1 MPQCFRFCVAPL
13 PGPRQNAA
21 QKKNAAHDR
30 AAATRKG
37 GRGRIREKVMSSHAS
52 ASSLRTRI
60 PARAWTDMLHLA
72 VRQVCPAGYPLIL
85 EGDALTDFYYIE
97 KGRLLISYASQNGR
111 ERSIIGLEA
120 GNLFNVSTALTGFDN
135 PDSQYLCKEETVL
148 WRFPGRLL
156 LSPDFVCKCPEL
168 IIEIMQSL
176 ARKNLQMHE
185 TLSYTGPDAALVQTA
200 RWMLRAAESRASES
214 FRPGVTQQE
223 LADRLGIHRATL
235 VRCIHTLK
243 ERGII
248 SRFTR
253 NALVVTDMNALRDL
267 AEQ

>member
-1 MPQCFRFCVAPL
+1 
-13 PGPRQNAA
+13 
-21 QKKNAAHDR
+21 
-30 AAATRKG
+30 
-37 GRGRIREKVMSSHAS
+37 MSSLSS
-52 ASSLRTRI
+52 APDLHGLMPVRS
-60 PARAWTDMLHLA
+60 WTDLFHLA
-72 VRQVCPAGYPLIL
+72 SRQVCPAGYPLIL
-85 EGDALTDFYYIE
+85 EGDALSDFYYIE

-135 PDSQYLCKEETVL
+135 PDSQYLCKEETIL

-156 LSPDFVCKCPEL
+156 LSPVFVSSCPEL
-168 IIEIMQSL
+168 IIDIMRSL
-176 ARKNLQMHE
+176 ARRNLQMHE
-185 TLSYTGPDAALVQTA
+185 TLSYTGPDAALIQLA
-200 RWMLRAAESRASES
+200 RWMQRTAESHGSES
-214 FRPGVTQQE
+214 FRPGITQQE

-235 VRCIHTLK
+235 VRCIHALK

-253 NALVVTDMNALRDL
+253 SALVITDMDALRTL

>member
-1 MPQCFRFCVAPL
+1 
-13 PGPRQNAA
+13 
-21 QKKNAAHDR
+21 
-30 AAATRKG
+30 
-37 GRGRIREKVMSSHAS
+37 MSSDVS
-52 ASSLRTRI
+52 SSSL
-60 PARAWTDMLHLA
+60 PAGSPVRSWTELLHLA
-72 VRQVCPAGYPLIL
+72 SRQICPAGYTLIL
-85 EGDALTDFYYIE
+85 EGNALNDFYYIE

-111 ERSIIGLEA
+111 ERSIISLEA
-120 GNLFNVSTALTGFDN
+120 GNLFNISTSLTGFDN

-156 LSPDFVCKCPEL
+156 LSPDFVCRCPEL
-168 IIEIMQSL
+168 IIEIMRSL

-185 TLSYTGPDAALVQTA
+185 TLSYTGPDAALIQLA
-200 RWMLRAAESRASES
+200 RWMQRATEKHGASS

-235 VRCIHTLK
+235 VRCIHTLR

-253 NALVVTDMNALRDL
+253 NALIITDMAALREL
-267 AEQ
+267 AGQ

>member
-13 PGPRQNAA
+13 PGPRQSAA
-21 QKKNAAHDR
+21 QKNAAHDR

-168 IIEIMQSL
+168 IIEIMLSL

-185 TLSYTGPDAALVQTA
+185 TLSYTGPDAALIQIA